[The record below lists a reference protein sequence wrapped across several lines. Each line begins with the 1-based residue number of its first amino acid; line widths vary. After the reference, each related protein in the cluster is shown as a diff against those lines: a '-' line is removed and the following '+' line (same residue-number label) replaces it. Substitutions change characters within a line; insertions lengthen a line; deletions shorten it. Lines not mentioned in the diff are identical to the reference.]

1 MRERPGRTSLTS
13 FLPLALLLLIVLAGC
28 RPPDAGGASARAADP
43 DVRVRVEAPPEGVVG
58 PETVRVLVLDGDVP
72 ASDATVT
79 VTGDMTHA
87 GMVPVVADAP
97 PADAPG
103 AYLTDDF
110 AYDMAGDWVLT
121 AEVTL
126 PDGRRGF
133 GETRVT
139 VARP

>member
-1 MRERPGRTSLTS
+1 MKAHPGRTSLTP
-13 FLPLALLLLIVLAGC
+13 FLLVLVALSVALVGC
-28 RPPDAGGASARAADP
+28 RPPEAGGGARAADA
-43 DVRVRVEAPPEGVVG
+43 DVRVRVEAPPDPVVG
-58 PETVRVLVLDGDVP
+58 PDTVRVLVLADDAP
-72 ASDATVT
+72 ARDATVE

-87 GMVPVVADAP
+87 GMIPVVADALP
-97 PADAPG
+97 DDAPG
-103 AYLTDDF
+103 TYATRDF

-133 GETRVT
+133 GETTVT